1 MVTFNIKVT
10 KRIQIA
16 SLIFTGEQMNALGLS
31 TIEAMKRRWAQGLDV
46 QDQPAAPLST
56 GYARRK
62 QRRGARAMPDLLLS
76 GQMQA
81 ALGVQVAEPGRCK
94 IGFSD
99 QQSILKAYANH
110 QLRRQIGISDGDVRE
125 VAPLAAQFLNDN
137 IRSAVRSVAA

>member
-1 MVTFNIKVT
+1 MATFAITVT

-16 SLIFTGEQMNALGLS
+16 SVLFTGRQMNALGLS
-31 TIEAMKRRWAQGLDV
+31 TIDAIKLRWAQGLDV
-46 QDQPAAPLST
+46 QDQPAPPLST

-62 QRRGARAMPDLLLS
+62 QRLGARPLPDLFLS
-76 GQMQA
+76 GQMRA
-81 ALGVQVAEPGRCK
+81 ALGVQIAETGRCK

-110 QLRRQIGISDGDVRE
+110 QRRRQIGISDNDVRA
-125 VAPLAAQFLNDN
+125 VAPLAAQFLTEN

>member
-16 SLIFTGEQMNALGLS
+16 SVGFTGEQMNALGLS
-31 TIEAMKRRWAQGLDV
+31 TIEAMKRRWAKGLDV

-56 GYARRK
+56 GYGRRK
-62 QRRGARAMPDLLLS
+62 QRLGRRAVPDLFLS
-76 GQMQA
+76 GQMYA
-81 ALGVQVAEPGRCK
+81 AMGVQTAESGRCK

-99 QQSILKAYANH
+99 QRSILKAYANH
-110 QLRRQIGISDGDVRE
+110 QRRHQIGISDGDVRE
-125 VAPLAAQFLNDN
+125 VAPMAAQFLIEN